1 MRKRNFANS
10 IALKKHRRNTF
21 DLSYQ
26 WMGDVN
32 LGTLTPV
39 LCKEVIPADTFTIK
53 DEIMVRFDPM
63 LAPILSN
70 VNVFVHYFFV
80 PNRLLWDSWEDFIT
94 GGPDGTLAPVPPAFQ
109 PSVEGLCP
117 HGTTGDYD
125 FDTMLGPNSL
135 ADYLGVEPLS
145 SSTFAQ
151 QDERNPIISLL
162 PFKAYQKIYN
172 DYYRDQN
179 FTSEVD
185 LQTSD
190 SGVCSDNT
198 DDEINPE
205 LFSLRQRCW
214 EKDYFTSALPWTQR
228 GVQMSIPFPVDVPV
242 SGVLNLYPYDDQ
254 GEAIAKR
261 GALNNNAANVR
272 AMQDAGSGSTLD
284 SFLYWRDSQDSQIK
298 AFYASPFENSD
309 SPLAASGTNEGA
321 PTINDLRA
329 AMRIQEWL
337 ERNAVGGSRYIEQ
350 IYAHF
355 GVKSSDAR
363 LQRAEYL
370 GGGRVPCVVSEVQQ
384 TSETG
389 TTPLGE
395 LGGHGLAVG
404 QSIKFKSFFEEHG
417 FVIGILSIMPR
428 SMYCNGINRMFLRRD
443 KFDYFWPNFAH
454 LGEQAIYNCEVKANQ
469 TINDSFGEWGYQSR
483 YAEYKFSPG
492 EVHGT
497 LRTNRS
503 YWHFGRNFATLP
515 NLNEAFVKLGTLE
528 SANLESR
535 VFPNGNDSNPFTVLI
550 FHNFLAKRQM
560 PRFGTPML

>member
-1 MRKRNFANS
+1 MSKRNFANS
-10 IALKKHRRNTF
+10 IALKRHRRNTF

-39 LCKEVIPADTFTIK
+39 LCKEVVPADTFTIK
-53 DEIMVRFDPM
+53 DEVMVRFDPM

-70 VNVFVHYFFV
+70 VNVFIHYFFV
-80 PNRLLWDSWEDFIT
+80 PNRLLWDNWENFIT
-94 GGPDGTLAPVPPAFQ
+94 GGPDGTLAPVPPSFQ
-109 PSVEGLCP
+109 PSAENLCP
-117 HGTTGDYD
+117 HGTSAD
-125 FDTMLGPNSL
+125 FDDLLGPNSL

-145 SSTFAQ
+145 SSTFSQ
-151 QDERNPIISLL
+151 YDERNPIISLL
-162 PFKAYQKIYN
+162 PFKAYHKIYN

-185 LQTSD
+185 LQTSM
-190 SGVCSDNT
+190 SGVVIDNS
-198 DDEINPE
+198 DDELNSHLFE
-205 LFSLRQRCW
+205 LQNRCW

-242 SGVLNLYPYDDQ
+242 SGVLNLFPYDDQ
-254 GEAIAKR
+254 AERIAKQSEVSST
-261 GALNNNAANVR
+261 NNGVYTRASAN
-272 AMQDAGSGSTLD
+272 TTD
-284 SFLYWRDSQDSQIK
+284 SFNFWLNSQNSGQN
-298 AFYASPFENSD
+298 AFKVVPYENSD
-309 SPLAASGTNEGA
+309 DSLAARGTNEGA

-384 TSETG
+384 TSESG

-469 TINDSFGEWGYQSR
+469 TSSDSFGEWGYQSR

-503 YWHFGRNFATLP
+503 YWHFGRNFNSLP
-515 NLNEAFVKLGTLE
+515 NLNESFVTLTEGESGTLE
-528 SANLESR
+528 TR